1 MNKSTSLYLDFLRV
15 IAAFGVLLVHASLP
29 WFSNSLFLPLNL
41 GHRLVMIF
49 FVLSGYLIAY
59 TVDKKNKG
67 SQIYLIDRFSR
78 LYSVVLPA
86 LIFTYIIDLAG
97 KSIDPGFYL
106 SQITP
111 NHQAARFLLN
121 ATFLSQIWGLCSKPS
136 SNGPFWS
143 IPYEFWYYMI
153 FWALYYLKGKWKY
166 IIFIGICMFI
176 GIKILLLFPVWLFG
190 VMAYR
195 ITKHLTISNKKAQ
208 LLFGITFII
217 VLLLTFRFDFSF
229 FSDIYKY
236 GEPPLFFS
244 SNFIFDWLYGL
255 LVAINIFSA
264 GYIVLSI
271 KMPLIIEKTIKYFSS
286 ITFSLY
292 LYHLPILVFIGAV
305 LKYNKS
311 SYIQVIL
318 ILVVVVAI
326 VSFLSEITEK
336 HRGNFKALIKN
347 IFLFF
352 TKKKE
357 IVNTKC

>member
-15 IAAFGVLLVHASLP
+15 IAAFGVLLVHSSLP

-59 TVDKKNKG
+59 TVDQKNKG
-67 SQIYLIDRFSR
+67 SQLYLIDRFSR

-86 LIFTYIIDLAG
+86 LVFTYIIDLAG
-97 KSIDPGFYL
+97 KSINPGFYL

-111 NHQAARFLLN
+111 NHQAVRFLLN

-143 IPYEFWYYMI
+143 ISYEFWYYMI

-166 IIFIGICMFI
+166 IVFIGICMLI
-176 GIKILLLFPVWLFG
+176 GVKILLLLPVWLFG
-190 VMAYR
+190 AIAYR
-195 ITKHLTISNKKAQ
+195 ITKYLTISNKMAQ
-208 LLFGITFII
+208 LLFGVTFIS
-217 VLLLTFRFDFSF
+217 VLLLTFRYDFSF
-229 FSDIYKY
+229 FSDIYRY
-236 GEPPLFFS
+236 GEAPLFFS
-244 SNFIFDWLYGL
+244 SNFIFDWVYGL
-255 LVAINIFSA
+255 LVAINIFSV
-264 GYIVLSI
+264 GYIVLSV
-271 KMPLIIEKTIKYFSS
+271 KMPLIIEKAIKYLSS

-318 ILVVVVAI
+318 ILMCVVAI

-336 HRGNFKALIKN
+336 HRGYFKTLIKN

-352 TKKKE
+352 SKKKE